1 MICTECVYLI
11 PLKKLITTQ
20 GAFGHCDYCRAPGMC
35 LLDTAVFEYIG
46 NRIKESYRVIEELS
60 SRERGMFFHGSEKIP
75 MVEYWQILQDDFNIG
90 VDDFTDNAIN
100 HLEEELAHD
109 ENGQAQLWALDD
121 GSLESNSY
129 EDEWNKFASDINHG
143 YRYFNDGARRFLDSL
158 FKFTCENGKLKKELI
173 TTLSESDEL
182 YRARKISGVDA
193 WKAFEDAPWAALGP
207 APAAMAGDQRMTPSG
222 ISAMYCAL
230 DRETCLSE
238 IRSITG
244 DTVISG
250 AFKPVTTVSLLNLRK
265 LEEMARF
272 EEHPFDIGYA
282 RASHAYEFLKRLIF
296 KLSKPRSSS
305 DTLGYLSTQV
315 VFEYLRIKFKDQVS
329 GIIFPSVQTG
339 LKGTN
344 TVIFPERAL
353 TASHEYD
360 INMEDPLGH
369 APFARPIPLLKFS
382 KGSLVVHQIKAVR
395 TESKDYNDILDYV
408 YDNL

>member
-1 MICTECVYLI
+1 M
-11 PLKKLITTQ
+11 
-20 GAFGHCDYCRAPGMC
+20 
-35 LLDTAVFEYIG
+35 LDIVVFEYLG
-46 NRIKESYRVIEELS
+46 ERIKESYRVFEELS
-60 SRERGMFFHGSEKIP
+60 ELERGMFFHGSDKVP
-75 MVEYWQILQDDFNIG
+75 MVEYWQILQDDFEIG
-90 VDDFTDNAIN
+90 VDEFTENAIK
-100 HLEEELAHD
+100 HLEDELAND
-109 ENGQAQLWALDD
+109 EHGNAQLWALDD
-121 GSLESNSY
+121 GSLENNTY
-129 EDEWNKFASDINHG
+129 EEEWKKFVSDINHG
-143 YRYFNDGARRFLDSL
+143 YRYFNDGAREFLDSL

-173 TTLSESDEL
+173 TTLDESNPL
-182 YRARKISGVDA
+182 YRARKTSGFDS
-193 WKAFEDAPWAALGP
+193 WKSFEDAPWTALGP
-207 APAAMAGDQRMTPSG
+207 APAAKAGDQRMTPSG

-250 AFKPVTTVSLLNLRK
+250 AFKPVTSVSLLNLRK
-265 LEEMARF
+265 LEEMASF

-344 TVIFPERAL
+344 AVIFPESAV
-353 TASHEYD
+353 TAPHDYETP
-360 INMEDPLGH
+360 MGAPTRHDPF
-369 APFARPIPLLKFS
+369 FAKPIPLLKFS
-382 KGSLVVHQIKAVR
+382 KGSLVVHKIEAVI
-395 TESKDYNDILDYV
+395 TESKDYNDLLDYV
-408 YDNL
+408 VDNL